1 MTTSLP
7 HAHHEIAPGAPPTLA
22 ELVAKARHARQ
33 PKTAQLEPHREEL
46 LRLRRDGDSVEVL
59 ATALRGLGVEISAE
73 ALRLWLNRQLPRRKA
88 RRSKTARVLSIH
100 EPAAMPP
107 PVEGGPIAAHVA
119 KAMLDEAKVAVANS
133 GTASATE
140 PIPAIAA
147 DGTAAVSRTPV
158 AAAAPTRSYVPWRNN
173 FEPLIIGGP
182 RRNPRIARDD
192 L

>member
-1 MTTSLP
+1 
-7 HAHHEIAPGAPPTLA
+7 
-22 ELVAKARHARQ
+22 LVATARHARQ
-33 PKTAQLEPHREEL
+33 PKTDQLEPHREEL

-59 ATALRGLGVEISAE
+59 AIALRGLGVEISAE

-88 RRSKTARVLSIH
+88 RRSKTARALSIH
-100 EPAAMPP
+100 GPAAMTP
-107 PVEGGPIAAHVA
+107 PVEGGAIAVNVA
-119 KAMLDEAKVAVANS
+119 KALRDEATVAGANS
-133 GTASATE
+133 GTTVATE
-140 PIPAIAA
+140 PASAVAA
-147 DGTAAVSRTPV
+147 AETAAEPSAPA

>member
-7 HAHHEIAPGAPPTLA
+7 HAHHEIAPGTQPTLA
-22 ELVAKARHARQ
+22 ELVARARHTRQ

-119 KAMLDEAKVAVANS
+119 KAMLDEAKVAGANS
-133 GTASATE
+133 GT
-140 PIPAIAA
+140 
-147 DGTAAVSRTPV
+147 
-158 AAAAPTRSYVPWRNN
+158 
-173 FEPLIIGGP
+173 
-182 RRNPRIARDD
+182 
-192 L
+192 